1 MPGIHIDD
9 LANPRLP
16 LPLRAINALGG
27 PIAKRALSLD
37 PGDLLAAARVRAGL
51 DDYGDPSFREPL
63 AVLLEAFERDA
74 ELSAL
79 GRIGARGLVLQ
90 LLANRLRIED
100 LFRRHPEIEHER
112 IERPIIIAGL
122 PRTGTTH
129 LHNLISQDPSLR
141 SLPYWESLEP
151 APDPREAPRATS
163 LAQRAE
169 GERRPAGWRDPR
181 VARCEKAL
189 AMVHRVMPLFPLMHE
204 MTADARHEEIQ
215 LLAIA
220 FSTMLFESS
229 YFVPSYAEWY
239 KKSDQR
245 PAYRYLRRCLQALQW
260 QDREAVAHSKSRA
273 ASRRASEGHPMG
285 EAERRSDGWD
295 GPRRWVLKSPQHLE
309 QQAALIEIFPDATFV
324 QTHRDPLRITAS
336 LCTMI
341 AYGNRMNARRV
352 DPVAVGRY
360 WAARTEDLLR
370 GSITG
375 RAALPPAQ
383 VLDVHF
389 VQFMKDDVAT
399 AERVLEFAGQPV
411 SDAARAAIRA
421 FMDANPRGKHG
432 TIDYRLADVGLE
444 LAERRA
450 ALRFYRDYF
459 DVEEELG

>member
-1 MPGIHIDD
+1 VSGIHIED
-9 LANPRLP
+9 LAAPRLP
-16 LPLRAINALGG
+16 FALRALNALGG
-27 PIAKRALSLD
+27 PITNIAASLD
-37 PGDLLAAARVRAGL
+37 PEDLLAAARARTGL
-51 DDYGDPSFREPL
+51 HDYGEEFFREPL
-63 AVLLEAFERDA
+63 AVLLEAFQRDA
-74 ELSAL
+74 DLSAL
-79 GRIGARGLVLQ
+79 GRISARGLVLQ

-100 LFRRHPEIEHER
+100 LFRHHPEIEEER

-151 APDPREAPRATS
+151 VPDPRDARRA
-163 LAQRAE
+163 
-169 GERRPAGWRDPR
+169 GGGDGR

-204 MTADARHEEIQ
+204 MTEDARHEEIQ

-229 YFVPSYAEWY
+229 YQVPSYAAWY
-239 KKSDQR
+239 KRSDQR

-260 QDREAVAHSKSRA
+260 QDREAVAQR
-273 ASRRASEGHPMG
+273 G
-285 EAERRSDGWD
+285 EAERRSNGEDVK
-295 GPRRWVLKSPQHLE
+295 RWVLKSPQHLE

-324 QTHRDPLRITAS
+324 QTHRDPVRITAS

-341 AYGNRMNARRV
+341 AYGSRMNARRV
-352 DPVAVGRY
+352 DPGKIGRY

-375 RAALPPAQ
+375 RAALPPSQ
-383 VLDVHF
+383 VIDVHF
-389 VQFMKDDVAT
+389 KQFMKDDVAT
-399 AERVLEFAGQPV
+399 AERVLAFAGHPV
-411 SDAARAAIRA
+411 SDEARSAIRA

-432 TIDYRLADVGLE
+432 TIDYRLEDVGLE
-444 LAERRA
+444 FAERRA

>member
-1 MPGIHIDD
+1 MPGIHIED
-9 LANPRLP
+9 LASPRLP
-16 LPLRAINALGG
+16 FALRALNALGG
-27 PIAKRALSLD
+27 PVTRALVSLD
-37 PGDLLAAARVRAGL
+37 PEDLLAAARARTGL
-51 DDYGDPSFREPL
+51 DEYGEPTFREPL

-74 ELSAL
+74 RLSAL
-79 GRIGARGLVLQ
+79 GRISARGLVLQ

-100 LFRRHPEIEHER
+100 LFRRHPEIEQEP
-112 IERPIIIAGL
+112 IARPIIIAGL

-129 LHNLISQDPSLR
+129 LHNLISEDPSLR

-151 APDPREAPRATS
+151 VPDPREAAS
-163 LAQRAE
+163 AD
-169 GERRPAGWRDPR
+169 GRDPR
-181 VARCEKAL
+181 VARCERAL

-204 MTADARHEEIQ
+204 MTAEARHEEIQ

-229 YFVPSYAEWY
+229 YYVPSYAAWY

-260 QDREAVAHSKSRA
+260 HDRA
-273 ASRRASEGHPMG
+273 AGARA
-285 EAERRSDGWD
+285 
-295 GPRRWVLKSPQHLE
+295 GPKRWVLKSPQHLE

-375 RAALPPAQ
+375 RAALPPDQ
-383 VLDVHF
+383 VIDVHF
-389 VQFMKDDVAT
+389 KQFMKDDVAT
-399 AERVLEFAGQPV
+399 AERVLAFAGHPM
-411 SDAARAAIRA
+411 SDEARARIRA

-432 TIDYRLADVGLE
+432 TIDYRLADVGLDA
-444 LAERRA
+444 AERRA
-450 ALRFYRDYF
+450 ALRFYSDHF
-459 DVEEELG
+459 GVEEEPE

>member
-1 MPGIHIDD
+1 MQAIHIDD
-9 LANPRLP
+9 LGRPRLP
-16 LPLRAINALGG
+16 LVLRAINAVR
-27 PIAKRALSLD
+27 PIVDRVVSLD
-37 PGDLLAAARVRAGL
+37 LDDLLATASKRTGL
-51 DDYGDPSFREPL
+51 SDYGVPDFREPL
-63 AVLLEAFERDA
+63 AVLLDAFERDA
-74 ELSAL
+74 NLSSI
-79 GRIGARGLVLQ
+79 GRIASRGLVLQ
-90 LLANRLRIED
+90 LLINRLRIED
-100 LFRRHPEIEHER
+100 LFRRHPEIEREQ
-112 IERPIIIAGL
+112 IARPIIIAGL

-129 LHNLISQDPSLR
+129 LHNLISQDPALR

-151 APDPREAPRATS
+151 VPDPREQP
-163 LAQRAE
+163 
-169 GERRPAGWRDPR
+169 GPDGRDPR
-181 VARCEKAL
+181 VIRCAKGL
-189 AMVHRVMPLFPLMHE
+189 DLVHRVMPLFPLMHE
-204 MTADARHEEIQ
+204 MTPDARHEEIQ

-260 QDREAVAHSKSRA
+260 QDREAVAQR
-273 ASRRASEGHPMG
+273 G
-285 EAERRSDGWD
+285 EAERRSN
-295 GPRRWVLKSPQHLE
+295 REAKRWVLKSPQHLE

-399 AERVLEFAGQPV
+399 AERVLEFAGHPV
-411 SDAARAAIRA
+411 TDASRAAIRA

-432 TIDYRLADVGLE
+432 TIEYRLEDVGLDP
-444 LAERRA
+444 AERRA
-450 ALRFYRDYF
+450 ALRFYSDHF
-459 DVEEELG
+459 GVEEER

>member
-1 MPGIHIDD
+1 VASIHIED
-9 LANPRLP
+9 LGRPRLP
-16 LPLRAINALGG
+16 FALRALNAAR
-27 PIAKRALSLD
+27 PIVDRVVSLD
-37 PGDLLAAARVRAGL
+37 LDDLLASASKRTGL
-51 DDYGDPSFREPL
+51 SDYGDPVFREPL
-63 AVLLEAFERDA
+63 GVLLDAFERDA
-74 ELSAL
+74 DLSAL
-79 GRIGARGLVLQ
+79 GRIASRGLVLQ

-100 LFRRHPEIEHER
+100 LFRRHPEIERET

-151 APDPREAPRATS
+151 VADPREKPGAD
-163 LAQRAE
+163 
-169 GERRPAGWRDPR
+169 GRDPR
-181 VARCEKAL
+181 VVRCEKGL

-204 MTADARHEEIQ
+204 MTPDARHEEIQ

-239 KKSDQR
+239 KQSDQR

-260 QDREAVAHSKSRA
+260 LR
-273 ASRRASEGHPMG
+273 
-285 EAERRSDGWD
+285 
-295 GPRRWVLKSPQHLE
+295 GPKRWVLKSPQHLE

-324 QTHRDPLRITAS
+324 QTHRDPVRITAS

-352 DPVAVGRY
+352 DPVSVGRY

-375 RAALPPAQ
+375 RAALPPSQ
-383 VLDVHF
+383 VIDVHF
-389 VQFMKDDVAT
+389 KQFMKDDVAT
-399 AERVLEFAGQPV
+399 AERVLEFAGHPV
-411 SDAARAAIRA
+411 TDAARAAIRA

-432 TIDYRLADVGLE
+432 TIEYRLADVGLDE
-444 LAERRA
+444 AERRA
-450 ALRFYRDYF
+450 ALRFYSDHF
-459 DVEEELG
+459 GVEEERA